1 MFASYSSTLTRFLG
15 SALLLTTLFILQGCG
30 GEKETPETSGPTSKI
45 EIIAHRGDSHAK
57 PENTMAAVH
66 SAWQKEANAVEIDV
80 YLTTD
85 KKIVAIHDKTT
96 KRTGDKNLSVTKSS
110 AQELRTVDVGYFKG
124 EEFAGEKIPFLKE
137 IVDSVPSNKRLFIE
151 IKDSDR
157 IVPYVKDIIEQSG
170 KKEQMVIISF
180 SLDVVKASK
189 KQMPDIPVYW
199 LRSVRRDAETGKYQT
214 INTALLDTVREYGL
228 DGLDVHFQGVTPEL
242 VKASHK
248 AGYGLYV
255 WTVDGKE
262 ELERMRELGVDGVTT
277 NRVSHAQDILR

>member
-45 EIIAHRGDSHAK
+45 EIIAHRGDSHSK

-110 AQELRTVDVGYFKG
+110 AQELRTVDVGSFKG
-124 EEFAGEKIPFLKE
+124 EAFAGKKIPFLQE
-137 IVDSVPSNKRLFIE
+137 IVESVPEEKRRLIE
-151 IKDSDR
+151 IQGSDR
-157 IVPYVKDIIEQSG
+157 IVPDVKEVIAQSG
-170 KKEQMVIISF
+170 KKERMVTISF

-189 KQMPDIPVYW
+189 KQMRDIPVYW
-199 LRSVRRDAETGKYQT
+199 LRSVRRDSETGEYQKIDPAFLDSVRKY
-214 INTALLDTVREYGL
+214 
-228 DGLDVHFQGVTPEL
+228 H
-242 VKASHK
+242 
-248 AGYGLYV
+248 
-255 WTVDGKE
+255 
-262 ELERMRELGVDGVTT
+262 
-277 NRVSHAQDILR
+277 